1 MRVAFV
7 FAAACFYLAIQY
19 SGLFSAAVYVLR
31 LRLQLQLCVHANGN
45 GLHTL
50 CVAVRRR
57 RRRRFVYGFEAVVCA
72 SRDCKTRLP
81 CLYVDEPIEAP
92 ILAASIVVRAAYADG
107 QTLPGLHTVVQRVS
121 RRANAAICR
130 LCVP

>member
-1 MRVAFV
+1 MRAAFV
-7 FAAACFYLAIQY
+7 FAAACFYLAMQY

-31 LRLQLQLCVHANGN
+31 LRLRLKLRLCVHGIEN

-50 CVAVRRR
+50 CVEVRRR

-92 ILAASIVVRAAYADG
+92 ILAASIVVHAAYADG
-107 QTLPGLHTVVQRVS
+107 QTLPE
-121 RRANAAICR
+121 
-130 LCVP
+130 